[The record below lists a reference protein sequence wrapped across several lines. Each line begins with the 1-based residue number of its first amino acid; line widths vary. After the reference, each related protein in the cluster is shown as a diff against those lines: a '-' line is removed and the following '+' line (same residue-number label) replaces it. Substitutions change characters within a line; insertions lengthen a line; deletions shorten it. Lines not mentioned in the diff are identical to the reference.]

1 MRIGHGF
8 VVRWMAIDASHVE
21 VLYPVSHRGPVVC
34 SKPKQDI
41 STEFSET
48 SKARAAMFGHVP

>member
-8 VVRWMAIDASHVE
+8 VVRWMAIDASHFE

-41 STEFSET
+41 LAEFSET
-48 SKARAAMFGHVP
+48 SKAMFGHVP

>member
-8 VVRWMAIDASHVE
+8 VVRWMAIDASHFE

-41 STEFSET
+41 LTEFSEI